1 MSSQS
6 QHRLLAMLNQP
17 AAPQSNGA
25 PSPPSQYPQQP
36 PTGPGSSLSPPSG
49 GIREPSPLPPP
60 PSLQSVSLD
69 HLFRNLGSP
78 PPPQQQGGSNEMN
91 PAMMQGQGQGQGG
104 EVHQNKLLG
113 MLGKA
118 AEPQGSAAGGAFSP
132 PTGIQSPLGS
142 NQAINLLSLFK
153 RYVISRQPYNDR

>member
-6 QHRLLAMLNQP
+6 RLLAMLNQP
-17 AAPQSNGA
+17 APTQSNGT

-36 PTGPGSSLSPPSG
+36 PTGLGSSLSPPSG
-49 GIREPSPLPPP
+49 GIREPSPFLPP

-78 PPPQQQGGSNEMN
+78 PPQKQQGGSNEMS
-91 PAMMQGQGQGQGG
+91 PAMMQGQGGG
-104 EVHQNKLLG
+104 DVHQNKLLG
-113 MLGKA
+113 MLGKVGESQA
-118 AEPQGSAAGGAFSP
+118 GAGGGTFSP
-132 PTGIQSPLGS
+132 PPVAQSPSGS

-153 RYVISRQPYNDR
+153 RYIISRQPFNDR